1 MSKHIGTKI
10 FAFLAL
16 IIVLQIAFIILA
28 MSGLSKISANN
39 KKTMDIFVEMN
50 VKKGEVGKGISDVRM
65 VGELIVLL
73 NDPVKVQSYAEDL
86 DSEIEIL
93 LTAMET
99 VQSLAGQAGDPV
111 LSEDIAKLR
120 ASVDESIE
128 IIRKAREIKLGG
140 DQDASY
146 AYLDDNLLPVLADI
160 TELQTSCS
168 EEIELKMEE
177 ARETLLF
184 TISSVQIFMLVV
196 AVAIVIIIILT
207 VFVITKT
214 VAKPARYASTQMN
227 NIIGKI
233 SREEGDLT
241 ERIEVKTKDEIGQ
254 LAGGINDFLEQLQ
267 GIMQKL
273 KGQSQSMLQ
282 CAQTTMSRVS
292 ESNDNASNVSAAMEE
307 LAASM
312 EEVAAT
318 IADIAT
324 ASEEMLSSV
333 QSMNGQAEEG
343 ANLVQ
348 EIKQRAEEIN
358 ENTVQS
364 KHTIDNMVKEI
375 RETLESAV
383 EESRSVD
390 KINELTD
397 EILNISSQ
405 TNLLAL
411 NASIEAARAGE
422 AGKGFAVV
430 ADEIRMLAENSK
442 NTANNIQEISQ
453 LVTAA
458 VAKLARNA
466 ESMLQF
472 IDQKVLTDY
481 DGFVGVAKQYYDD
494 ADNMNHILSDFSM
507 YTADIEDTMKNV
519 NEGING
525 ISTTVDESAKGVA
538 SAAENAGLLVD
549 AISQIQEEAQNSE
562 NISVQLSQEV
572 KRFKNV

>member
-65 VGELIVLL
+65 VGELIVILD
-73 NDPVKVQSYAEDL
+73 DPVKVQTYAEEL

-128 IIRKAREIKLGG
+128 IIREAREIKLGG
-140 DQDASY
+140 DKDASY

-177 ARETLLF
+177 ARQTLLF

>member
-177 ARETLLF
+177 ARQTLLF

>member
-73 NDPVKVQSYAEDL
+73 DDPVKVQSYAEDL

>member
-93 LTAMET
+93 LTDMET

-390 KINELTD
+390 KI
-397 EILNISSQ
+397 Q

>member
-65 VGELIVLL
+65 VGELIVILD
-73 NDPVKVQSYAEDL
+73 DPVKVQTYAEEL

-140 DQDASY
+140 DKDASY

>member
-405 TNLLAL
+405 TKLLAL
-411 NASIEAARAGE
+411 NASIEDA
-422 AGKGFAVV
+422 
-430 ADEIRMLAENSK
+430 
-442 NTANNIQEISQ
+442 ISQ
-453 LVTAA
+453 MVTAA